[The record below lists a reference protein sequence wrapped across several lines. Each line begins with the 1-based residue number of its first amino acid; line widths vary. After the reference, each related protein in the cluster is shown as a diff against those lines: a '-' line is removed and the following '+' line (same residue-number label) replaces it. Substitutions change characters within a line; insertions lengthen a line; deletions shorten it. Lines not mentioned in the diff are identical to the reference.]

1 MRRPA
6 LRRLP
11 IPTPPRRRS
20 RPRASGTQGA
30 EAMLERLPFWG
41 QVLLMV
47 ALATGFV
54 GIAYYLYPN
63 LKEKGEEIR
72 AIRAE
77 LEDMN
82 AKILEGRAIEQ
93 KLPEFEQ
100 EVANLQRKLG
110 DIQQILPT
118 DTETGDLLRWIKNM
132 SDQSNLGLKTF
143 APGGLRPV
151 DFYKEFPIE
160 MDVVGRYH
168 DLGIFLDR
176 VSKYSRIINV
186 DNLRMTAFQGG
197 GDRTIRASF

>member
-1 MRRPA
+1 
-6 LRRLP
+6 
-11 IPTPPRRRS
+11 
-20 RPRASGTQGA
+20 
-30 EAMLERLPFWG
+30 MLEKLPFWG
-41 QVLLMV
+41 QVLMMLL
-47 ALATGFV
+47 LAAGLV
-54 GIAYYLYPN
+54 GLAYYVYPD
-63 LKEKGEEIR
+63 LQAKGKQIADIR
-72 AIRAE
+72 LE
-77 LEDMN
+77 LDDMH
-82 AKILEGRAIEQ
+82 AKINEGHAIEQ

-100 EVANLQRKLG
+100 EVASLQRKLG

-143 APGGLRPV
+143 APGSLKPV

-186 DNLRMTAFQGG
+186 DNLRMNALPNG
-197 GDRTIRASF
+197 GDKTIRATFTATTFVYDDKAASGEAKQ

>member
-1 MRRPA
+1 
-6 LRRLP
+6 
-11 IPTPPRRRS
+11 
-20 RPRASGTQGA
+20 
-30 EAMLERLPFWG
+30 MLEKLPFWG
-41 QVLLMV
+41 QVLLMA
-47 ALATGFV
+47 ALAVGIV

-63 LKEKGEEIR
+63 LKEKGEQIQ
-72 AIRAE
+72 AISTE
-77 LEDMN
+77 LEELN
-82 AKILEGRAIEQ
+82 AKIVEGRAIEQ

-110 DIQQILPT
+110 DVQQILPT

-132 SDQSNLGLKTF
+132 TDQSNLGLKAF
-143 APGGLRPV
+143 SPGGLKPV

-186 DNLRMTAFQGG
+186 DNLRMNAYQGG
-197 GDRTIRASF
+197 GDKTIRASFTATTFVYDDKGAAREAHQ

>member
-1 MRRPA
+1 
-6 LRRLP
+6 
-11 IPTPPRRRS
+11 
-20 RPRASGTQGA
+20 
-30 EAMLERLPFWG
+30 MLERLPFWG
-41 QVLLMV
+41 QVVLMF
-47 ALATGFV
+47 ALALGCV
-54 GIAYYLYPN
+54 GIAYYLWPN
-63 LKEKGEEIR
+63 LKQKGEEIATLR
-72 AIRAE
+72 TE

-82 AKILEGRAIEQ
+82 AKILEGQAIERQ
-93 KLPEFEQ
+93 LAQFEQ

-132 SDQSNLGLKTF
+132 SDQSNLELKTF
-143 APGGLRPV
+143 APGSLKPV

-186 DNLRMTAFQGG
+186 DNLRMGNNQGG
-197 GDRTIRASF
+197 GEKTIRASFTATTFVYDDKAAAGEAQQ

>member
-1 MRRPA
+1 
-6 LRRLP
+6 
-11 IPTPPRRRS
+11 
-20 RPRASGTQGA
+20 
-30 EAMLERLPFWG
+30 MLEKLPFWG

-47 ALATGFV
+47 ALAAGLV
-54 GIAYYLYPN
+54 GIAYYLFPN
-63 LKEKGEEIR
+63 LKEKGE
-72 AIRAE
+72 AIQAINVE
-77 LEDMN
+77 LEDLN
-82 AKILEGRAIEQ
+82 AKIVEGRAIEQ

-110 DIQQILPT
+110 DVQQILPT
-118 DTETGDLLRWIKNM
+118 DAQTGDLLRWIKNM
-132 SDQSNLGLKTF
+132 TDQSNLGLKAF

-186 DNLRMTAFQGG
+186 DNLRMSANQGG
-197 GDRTIRASF
+197 GDKTIRASFTATTFVYDDKVASEEAHQ

>member
-1 MRRPA
+1 
-6 LRRLP
+6 
-11 IPTPPRRRS
+11 
-20 RPRASGTQGA
+20 
-30 EAMLERLPFWG
+30 MLEKLPFWG

-47 ALATGFV
+47 ALSAGLV
-54 GIAYYLYPN
+54 GIAYYLFPD
-63 LKEKGEEIR
+63 LKGKGVAIEAIKGELE
-72 AIRAE
+72 E
-77 LEDMN
+77 LN
-82 AKILEGRAIEQ
+82 AKIVEGRAIEQ

-110 DIQQILPT
+110 DVQQILPT
-118 DTETGDLLRWIKNM
+118 DAQTGDLLRWIKNM
-132 SDQSNLGLKTF
+132 TDQSNLGLKAF

-186 DNLRMTAFQGG
+186 DNLRMSANQGG
-197 GDRTIRASF
+197 GDKTIRASFTATTFVYDDKVASEEAHQ

>member
-1 MRRPA
+1 
-6 LRRLP
+6 
-11 IPTPPRRRS
+11 
-20 RPRASGTQGA
+20 
-30 EAMLERLPFWG
+30 MLERLPFWG
-41 QVLLMV
+41 QVVLMF
-47 ALATGFV
+47 ALALGCV
-54 GIAYYLYPN
+54 GIAYYLWPN
-63 LKEKGEEIR
+63 LKQKGEEI
-72 AIRAE
+72 ATIKTE

-82 AKILEGRAIEQ
+82 AKILEGQAIERQ
-93 KLPEFEQ
+93 LAQFEQ

-132 SDQSNLGLKTF
+132 SDQSNLELKTF
-143 APGGLRPV
+143 APGSLKPV

-186 DNLRMTAFQGG
+186 DNLRMGNNQGG
-197 GDRTIRASF
+197 GEKTIRASFTATTFVYDDKAAAGEAQQ

>member
-1 MRRPA
+1 
-6 LRRLP
+6 
-11 IPTPPRRRS
+11 
-20 RPRASGTQGA
+20 
-30 EAMLERLPFWG
+30 MLERLPFWG
-41 QVLLMV
+41 QVALMF
-47 ALATGFV
+47 ALAVGCV
-54 GIAYYLYPN
+54 GIAYYLWPN
-63 LKEKGEEIR
+63 LKQQGEEIATVR
-72 AIRAE
+72 TE

-82 AKILEGRAIEQ
+82 AKILEGQAIERQ
-93 KLPEFEQ
+93 LAQFEQ

-132 SDQSNLGLKTF
+132 SDQSNLVLKTF
-143 APGGLRPV
+143 APGGLKAV

-186 DNLRMTAFQGG
+186 DNLRIGTSRER
-197 GDRTIRASF
+197 DKTITASFTATTFVYDANAAKQGATQ